1 MLNLAPKLLLAL
13 ACFVMIFQDYD
24 IDQVN
29 MERIELET
37 ETVYANLTEIQV
49 QCTSPLIHKYK
60 SFSPSDVKVQLGSH
74 EHAQ

>member
-1 MLNLAPKLLLAL
+1 
-13 ACFVMIFQDYD
+13 
-24 IDQVN
+24 